1 MTLEFTYHPAIIAG
15 EDSPQTFSLYF
26 LGERLILPKGVMADA
41 LHQLP
46 WTQDSVSAKPV
57 LELVLGD
64 VNGQALRVVELA
76 EIPEGYEEVSLRD
89 YLLASN
95 EDTFRVVN
103 AAAQL
108 RYWRSTQN
116 FCSRC
121 GTGLTPIANDRAL
134 VCPSCSYRS
143 YPKISP
149 CVIAVVRKGRQLL
162 LANSN
167 RHRTAMYSCLA
178 GFIEAGE
185 TAEEALVRE
194 VFEEAGIQ
202 VKNPQYLV
210 SQAWPFPHQLM
221 LGYLCEYD
229 SGELNIDTT
238 ELNSA
243 DWFDIDDLP
252 LLPAPQTVARK
263 LIEAAADRVRTGV

>member
-1 MTLEFTYHPAIIAG
+1 MIEFEYHPAIEAGQDSEDTLTLYFVGEQLLLPQRLIDQPDSNVPWSKETLAG
-15 EDSPQTFSLYF
+15 ERT
-26 LGERLILPKGVMADA
+26 
-41 LHQLP
+41 
-46 WTQDSVSAKPV
+46 
-57 LELVLGD
+57 LEMVLGTVD
-64 VNGQALRVVELA
+64 GETLRIAELTQPQDGWQT
-76 EIPEGYEEVSLRD
+76 IGLRD
-89 YLLASN
+89 YLMSSR
-95 EDTFRVVN
+95 EHDFRVVN

-108 RYWRSTQN
+108 KYWRSTQN
-116 FCSRC
+116 YCSRC
-121 GTGLTPIANDRAL
+121 GTGLVTIANDRAL
-134 VCPSCSYRS
+134 LCPGCDYRS

-185 TAEEALVRE
+185 SAEEALARE
-194 VFEEAGIQ
+194 ISEEAGIQ

-221 LGYLCEYD
+221 LGYVCEYD
-229 SGELNIDTT
+229 GGELNIDTT

-263 LIEAAADRVRTGV
+263 LIEAAVALIRDH